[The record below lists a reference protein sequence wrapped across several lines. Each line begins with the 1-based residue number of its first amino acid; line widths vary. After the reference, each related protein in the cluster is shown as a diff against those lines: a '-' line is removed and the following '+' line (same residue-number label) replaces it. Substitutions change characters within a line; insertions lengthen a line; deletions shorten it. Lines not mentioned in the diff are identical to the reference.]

1 MAALIFIALLV
12 LLLANGAWPIALV
25 LVLVTLLVLATNDWG
40 AR

>member
-25 LVLVTLLVLATNDWG
+25 LVLVALLVLATNDWG